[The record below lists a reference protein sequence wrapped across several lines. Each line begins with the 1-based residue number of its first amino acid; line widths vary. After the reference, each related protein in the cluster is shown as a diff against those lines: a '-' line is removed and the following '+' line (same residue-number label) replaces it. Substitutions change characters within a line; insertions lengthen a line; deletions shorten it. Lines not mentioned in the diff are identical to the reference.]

1 MEKSTCTLAFVIV
14 VALHCIFLMR
24 GRLYTVVA
32 TFILSMVMY
41 YAHRMLQLQYYHHC
55 RSDLFR
61 ILFFH
66 QSPICMHV
74 TNILN
79 IVETAGNQLV
89 KYMMDRIVQNGLL
102 LGGIGG
108 EAAIAMLR
116 NNNNNNNNHNNNNIR
131 RRTYTESLWN
141 TLFPQRDN

>member
-1 MEKSTCTLAFVIV
+1 
-14 VALHCIFLMR
+14 
-24 GRLYTVVA
+24 
-32 TFILSMVMY
+32 
-41 YAHRMLQLQYYHHC
+41 
-55 RSDLFR
+55 
-61 ILFFH
+61 
-66 QSPICMHV
+66 MHV

-116 NNNNNNNNHNNNNIR
+116 NNNNNNNNHNNNIR

>member
-1 MEKSTCTLAFVIV
+1 
-14 VALHCIFLMR
+14 MR
-24 GRLYTVVA
+24 SRLYTVIA
-32 TFILSMVMY
+32 TLILSMVMY

-89 KYMMDRIVQNGLL
+89 KYMMDRVLHNGLL
-102 LGGIGG
+102 LGGIAGG
-108 EAAIAMLR
+108 EAAFAMLR
-116 NNNNNNNNHNNNNIR
+116 NNNNNNNNNVR
-131 RRTYTESLWN
+131 RRTYVESIWN
-141 TLFPQRDN
+141 TLFPPQQHDA

>member
-1 MEKSTCTLAFVIV
+1 ML
-14 VALHCIFLMR
+14 R
-24 GRLYTVVA
+24 RRLYTIIS
-32 TFILSMVMY
+32 TIILSMVMY

-89 KYMMDRIVQNGLL
+89 KYMMDRVLQNGLL

-108 EAAIAMLR
+108 EAMVAMLR
-116 NNNNNNNNHNNNNIR
+116 NNNNNNNNMNLR
-131 RRTYTESLWN
+131 RRTYAESIWN
-141 TLFPQRDN
+141 ALFPQPRDHL